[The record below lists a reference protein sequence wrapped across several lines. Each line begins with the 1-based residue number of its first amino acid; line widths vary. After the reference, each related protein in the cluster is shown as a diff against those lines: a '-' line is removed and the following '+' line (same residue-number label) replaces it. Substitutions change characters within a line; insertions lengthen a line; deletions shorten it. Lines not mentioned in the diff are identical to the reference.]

1 MRWIYITW
9 SMNYPLAR
17 HTIPF
22 CHPRKIPNRIKSQNK
37 KGWFKGKQ
45 RLGIHNTITDVPIWR
60 VSITCSRKKKNA
72 GYCIFAQKRLR
83 KTKQFIIHN
92 VSVSTACIT
101 QSQCILKCYI
111 RLSKSMKSML
121 KQQKTVNLSLD
132 ILIFYIFIPFI
143 IKVKLSTINSKHMK
157 ECE

>member
-1 MRWIYITW
+1 M
-9 SMNYPLAR
+9 
-17 HTIPF
+17 
-22 CHPRKIPNRIKSQNK
+22 
-37 KGWFKGKQ
+37 
-45 RLGIHNTITDVPIWR
+45 
-60 VSITCSRKKKNA
+60 SITCSRKKKNA

-111 RLSKSMKSML
+111 RLSKSMKSVL

-132 ILIFYIFIPFI
+132 VLILYIFIPFYHQHYQPSI
-143 IKVKLSTINSKHMK
+143 QSRRKSTNYCNNYIYLKILLQIKL
-157 ECE
+157 ECNENPLPLYCKSNICSQ